1 MNMKQAINVDYKF
14 INNVII
20 NIFIIIQRCFYD
32 IIKSCFTNINK
43 QGFICLDILKQN
55 WSPALTISKV
65 LLSILSMLTDP
76 NPNDPLEPDI
86 ANQYVKERALYEQTA
101 REWTQRYAQGVTD

>member
-1 MNMKQAINVDYKF
+1 MKQAINVDYKF

-43 QGFICLDILKQN
+43 QGYICAKKKCACKGM
-55 WSPALTISKV
+55 ALFKNAYLPSITACSK
-65 LLSILSMLTDP
+65 L
-76 NPNDPLEPDI
+76 
-86 ANQYVKERALYEQTA
+86 
-101 REWTQRYAQGVTD
+101 